1 MFLPSPSSG
10 LPQPPRK
17 GGLEATNSLPSPMM
31 TSSHKNVKREMRR
44 GCIEGSWG
52 WWGVG
57 GAGLRNGDGE
67 GYADHNQSPCSH
79 LSKIQVGTYHP
90 MLKLFLD
97 WRANPNQELLCTSLH
112 GLALR
117 SLISAGHKLPL
128 SLLCLYYSPQD
139 LCTCGFSALNT
150 LPPTSN

>member
-1 MFLPSPSSG
+1 
-10 LPQPPRK
+10 
-17 GGLEATNSLPSPMM
+17 
-31 TSSHKNVKREMRR
+31 MRR
-44 GCIEGSWG
+44 GCIEGSWR

-57 GAGLRNGDGE
+57 SAGLRNGDGE

-97 WRANPNQELLCTSLH
+97 WRPNPNQELLCKSLH

-117 SLISAGHKLPL
+117 SLISAGHRLLL
-128 SLLCLYYSPQD
+128 SLLSLLLTSGPLHLWFLCLEHSPSHLQ
-139 LCTCGFSALNT
+139 LTPTHLYGLSLSTASWSG
-150 LPPTSN
+150 LPRPPGQVSVLLY